1 MAIKP
6 KYDAILGQLRESDVP
21 DVAAEIVPDAVEELP
36 ASPVTGQL
44 VRLTTADDTA
54 KAAPGV
60 YLHDGIGWTCISYS
74 ASYALGDLGA
84 TPSLNLIPGAAYTAT
99 VDAEITTFTVEFMR
113 PGLCSITLTNAGEL
127 AVAQPSMAGRTSKL
141 LTDGAWDA
149 AATALSKALIE
160 DDGTYLIA
168 SAGGLV

>member
-1 MAIKP
+1 MALPIF
-6 KYDAILGQLRESDVP
+6 YDPVLCKLRVRDVESSGGSIP
-21 DVAAEIVPDAVEELP
+21 LLAVTALP
-36 ASPVTGQL
+36 ETPIAGQL

-60 YLHDGIGWTCISYS
+60 YMHDGVGWTCISYES
-74 ASYALGDLGA
+74 AYALGNLGA
-84 TPSLNLIPGAAYTAT
+84 TPSLSLIPGAAYTAT
-99 VDAEITTFTVEFMR
+99 VDAEITTFTVAFNR

-127 AVAQPSMAGRTSKL
+127 AVAQPVMSGRTSKL
-141 LTDGAWDA
+141 LAAGAWDG
-149 AATALSKALIE
+149 AATTLAKALIE